1 MLEDFDSEL
10 ERTWDEVIQK
20 SFDEDDRPAAIDIQ
34 RHPLI
39 EAVIQGNVSSVRE
52 MISNGQNVNEV
63 VQGLGTPLIWA
74 AIQGHDDIV
83 HELLE
88 AGADADLNEYSD
100 VNARENAIV
109 LHIGLVESL
118 QEELA
123 TTTLDSV
130 NESLVCRAICEHR
143 RIIGRLQGRYDD
155 FTSYGNTALMYAAMN
170 GHGSI
175 VRDLLLVGADV
186 NMLGS
191 DGLSA
196 VWYAAI
202 FRHVDVLKDLI
213 CAGAMV
219 GGSSSM
225 LHVLPFIPGSIG
237 WIAAFLR
244 TLPAQLAWP
253 PIPKLLRAIQCIRL
267 FLRMINCV
275 PVPRLEARNSPNDA
289 AQLRELLFM
298 VDARTDRTFLKV
310 ALQRNNKSGSWSSG
324 YDATWG
330 NILTRTWY
338 YTNQYYAISPIRDDY
353 LFTQTGNW
361 ILGNHDEEVFKSPEL
376 ENEDHLISLQPLIME
391 PHESDNYNEITGLLE
406 KPENLDLLA
415 RKSAEERRTW
425 FRGFL
430 VADRPLELCESRVP
444 ESEPVERALRFF
456 MAKAEIRGLER
467 QFAEEARRV
476 FYEENTIVVW
486 SGVLESF
493 LEGSYGDN
501 ASDIPVCDLVRQT
514 TIKFISYVE
523 VFEFLEDII
532 RKHRPFMQGVSLK
545 VETDRARHGTAPGKL
560 RMLCVIVK
568 ILLFVLYL
576 LIAWMV
582 LSLVRLTQWI
592 GSMLIGRH
600 T

>member
-20 SFDEDDRPAAIDIQ
+20 SFDEDERPAAIDIQ

-196 VWYAAI
+196 V
-202 FRHVDVLKDLI
+202 
-213 CAGAMV
+213 C
-219 GGSSSM
+219 
-225 LHVLPFIPGSIG
+225 
-237 WIAAFLR
+237 
-244 TLPAQLAWP
+244 
-253 PIPKLLRAIQCIRL
+253 
-267 FLRMINCV
+267 
-275 PVPRLEARNSPNDA
+275 
-289 AQLRELLFM
+289 
-298 VDARTDRTFLKV
+298 
-310 ALQRNNKSGSWSSG
+310 
-324 YDATWG
+324 
-330 NILTRTWY
+330 
-338 YTNQYYAISPIRDDY
+338 PIRDDY

-361 ILGNHDEEVFKSPEL
+361 ILGNHDEVFKSPEL

>member
-1 MLEDFDSEL
+1 MHHHERIIQHLLCQLYRNMLEDFDSEL

-20 SFDEDDRPAAIDIQ
+20 SFDEDERPAAIDIQ

-237 WIAAFLR
+237 WIAAFLVGFDNVSAGKQNPCNAIRDRGLRRMMRRFPRLLKQNIQR

-267 FLRMINCV
+267 FRRMINCV

-298 VDARTDRTFLKV
+298 VDARTDSTNDTLVGHFQ
-310 ALQRNNKSGSWSSG
+310 AL
-324 YDATWG
+324 
-330 NILTRTWY
+330 NIP
-338 YTNQYYAISPIRDDY
+338 N
-353 LFTQTGNW
+353 
-361 ILGNHDEEVFKSPEL
+361 EL
-376 ENEDHLISLQPLIME
+376 VLLVREA
-391 PHESDNYNEITGLLE
+391 YLE
-406 KPENLDLLA
+406 KI
-415 RKSAEERRTW
+415 
-425 FRGFL
+425 L
-430 VADRPLELCESRVP
+430 VQILQAWYDMEVKC
-444 ESEPVERALRFF
+444 AY
-456 MAKAEIRGLER
+456 GLIE
-467 QFAEEARRV
+467 
-476 FYEENTIVVW
+476 
-486 SGVLESF
+486 
-493 LEGSYGDN
+493 
-501 ASDIPVCDLVRQT
+501 
-514 TIKFISYVE
+514 
-523 VFEFLEDII
+523 
-532 RKHRPFMQGVSLK
+532 
-545 VETDRARHGTAPGKL
+545 
-560 RMLCVIVK
+560 IVK
-568 ILLFVLYL
+568 DPNHGIMRILQFIDRDNIQHSSYIVP
-576 LIAWMV
+576 
-582 LSLVRLTQWI
+582 
-592 GSMLIGRH
+592 
-600 T
+600 